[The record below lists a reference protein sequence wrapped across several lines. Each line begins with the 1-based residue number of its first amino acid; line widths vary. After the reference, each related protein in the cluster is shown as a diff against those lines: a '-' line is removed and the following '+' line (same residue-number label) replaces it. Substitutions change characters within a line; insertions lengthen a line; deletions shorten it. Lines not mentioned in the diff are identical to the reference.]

1 MNLREYL
8 FKYEIKTNEVAL
20 ATDYTRAYVTLV
32 RKGTLKPSKKFMKRL
47 LPWSNNE
54 ITEQEMLDYYNM
66 KKEKKAAIGKKVIE
80 DATVES
86 NIDSEV

>member
-32 RKGTLKPSKKFMKRL
+32 RKGALKPSKKFMKRL
-47 LPWSNNE
+47 LPWSNHE

-66 KKEKKAAIGKKVIE
+66 KREKNAAISKKVSEDTAIE
-80 DATVES
+80 SDVAS
-86 NIDSEV
+86 G